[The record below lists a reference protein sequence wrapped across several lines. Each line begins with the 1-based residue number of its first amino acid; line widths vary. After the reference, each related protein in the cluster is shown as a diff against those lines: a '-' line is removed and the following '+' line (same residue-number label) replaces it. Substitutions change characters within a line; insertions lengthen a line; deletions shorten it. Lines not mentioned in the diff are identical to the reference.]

1 MKKTIAML
9 LLTALCMTVLTS
21 CDLGNGLISEL
32 LGDIKDVTIGEQNYP
47 TNDYI
52 AIETDIVM
60 DTMPPVV
67 EIETTPPYEI
77 MTEDY
82 TIDEYWTEDV
92 SVDIEPD
99 ATHTDIATDDS
110 VQDEII
116 PTPVQVGYTAIG
128 LMYNGKI
135 EELMDAQDLLDWNG
149 TLELEYQ
156 PGARIYIKG
165 FVAYDRSDNVLY
177 HSNIPGSETGQ
188 SYDFSSSDYYEL
200 YGDWLDCD
208 YMHGIYFTIPM
219 NSLEIGYNVAELYAQ
234 SVKSP
239 LDDWIMLA
247 SVDIAIAGETDF
259 TDEVE
264 TPVG

>member
-1 MKKTIAML
+1 MVCFALLQFWLATFCTIL
-9 LLTALCMTVLTS
+9 NIC
-21 CDLGNGLISEL
+21 
-32 LGDIKDVTIGEQNYP
+32 
-47 TNDYI
+47 
-52 AIETDIVM
+52 
-60 DTMPPVV
+60 
-67 EIETTPPYEI
+67 
-77 MTEDY
+77 
-82 TIDEYWTEDV
+82 
-92 SVDIEPD
+92 
-99 ATHTDIATDDS
+99 H
-110 VQDEII
+110 
-116 PTPVQVGYTAIG
+116 
-128 LMYNGKI
+128 
-135 EELMDAQDLLDWNG
+135 
-149 TLELEYQ
+149 
-156 PGARIYIKG
+156 
-165 FVAYDRSDNVLY
+165 RSLNHVLY

>member
-1 MKKTIAML
+1 MKKTIAIL

-32 LGDIKDVTIGEQNYP
+32 LGEIKDETVGEQIYP
-47 TNDYI
+47 TDDYI
-52 AIETDIVM
+52 AIETA
-60 DTMPPVV
+60 
-67 EIETTPPYEI
+67 PPYEI

-92 SVDIEPD
+92 SVDIGSDEIL
-99 ATHTDIATDDS
+99 TDTAIDDS

-116 PTPVQVGYTAIG
+116 PTPVQVGFTAIG

-156 PGARIYIKG
+156 PGTRIYIKG
-165 FVAYDRSDNVLY
+165 FVAYDRSDDVLY

-188 SYDFSSSDYYEL
+188 SYDFSSSDYYAL

-219 NSLEIGYNVAELYAQ
+219 DSLEIGYNVAELYAQ
-234 SVKSP
+234 SEKSR
-239 LDDWIMLA
+239 IMLA

>member
-32 LGDIKDVTIGEQNYP
+32 LGEIKDETVGEQIYP
-47 TNDYI
+47 TDDYI
-52 AIETDIVM
+52 AIETA
-60 DTMPPVV
+60 
-67 EIETTPPYEI
+67 PPYEI

-92 SVDIEPD
+92 SVDIGSD
-99 ATHTDIATDDS
+99 AIHTDAATDDG

-156 PGARIYIKG
+156 PGTRIYIKG
-165 FVAYDRSDNVLY
+165 FVAYDRSDDVIY
-177 HSNIPGSETGQ
+177 QSNIPGSETGQ
-188 SYDFSSSDYYEL
+188 SYDFSSSDYYAL
-200 YGDWLDCD
+200 YGDWIDCD

-219 NSLEIGYNVAELYAQ
+219 DSLEIGYNVAELYAQ
-234 SVKSP
+234 SEKSR
-239 LDDWIMLA
+239 IMLA